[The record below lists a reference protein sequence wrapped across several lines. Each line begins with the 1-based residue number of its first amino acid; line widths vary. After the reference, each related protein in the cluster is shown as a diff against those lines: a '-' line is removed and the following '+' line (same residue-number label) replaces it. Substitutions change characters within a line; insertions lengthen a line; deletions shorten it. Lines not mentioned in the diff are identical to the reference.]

1 MVAKSSRECLF
12 AGSLKV
18 DLGTL
23 NVGDS
28 VLLTWKATTTSSFP
42 AANAGPSAIT
52 VTASG
57 IITGSVPQIYGT
69 DYPAYVY
76 QDLIGGQASL
86 SY

>member
-1 MVAKSSRECLF
+1 MTNVCLRCIT
-12 AGSLKV
+12 GSLKV
-18 DLGTL
+18 DLGTV
-23 NVGDS
+23 NVGES
-28 VLLTWKATTTSSFP
+28 VLVSWNATTTSSFP
-42 AANAGPSAIT
+42 AVNAGPSTIT
-52 VTASG
+52 VIASG